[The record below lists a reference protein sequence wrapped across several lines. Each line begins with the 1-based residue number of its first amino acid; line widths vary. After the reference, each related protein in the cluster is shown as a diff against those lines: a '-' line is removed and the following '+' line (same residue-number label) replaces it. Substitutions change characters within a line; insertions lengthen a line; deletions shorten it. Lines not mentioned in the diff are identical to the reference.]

1 MPPARE
7 TSGLVAWGAWPDCFE
22 RAMNRLRRGCACRS
36 AQPDVLLR
44 QSAPLMSL
52 LMECLAWHQQVD
64 EGAAICL
71 QYLEGCIDTAPPPFG
86 MHLLAGRSVKC
97 NF

>member
-1 MPPARE
+1 
-7 TSGLVAWGAWPDCFE
+7 
-22 RAMNRLRRGCACRS
+22 
-36 AQPDVLLR
+36 
-44 QSAPLMSL
+44 MSL

-64 EGAAICL
+64 EGAAICV
-71 QYLEGCIDTAPPPFG
+71 QYLEGDIDTAPPPFG